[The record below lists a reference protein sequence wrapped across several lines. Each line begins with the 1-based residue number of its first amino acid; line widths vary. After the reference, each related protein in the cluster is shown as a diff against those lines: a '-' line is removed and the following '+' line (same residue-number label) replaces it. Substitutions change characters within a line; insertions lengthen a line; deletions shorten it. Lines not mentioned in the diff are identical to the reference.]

1 MAAAFIAVAVVLCVL
16 VILFLALGLRSRK
29 GGDAAEKA
37 RIRTNIEELRANYAE
52 LVAGH
57 DAGRVSDE
65 EFEETRSELER
76 RVLDESR
83 AGETLEASD
92 RKQRLGTIAFVA
104 VFVPIA
110 AALFYWRFGAWAAFN
125 PQVAGTQQQDPAGH
139 SMAELGS
146 QLTKLEQSLKENPGN
161 VNGWMLLARTNDALK
176 RFDKAAAAYE
186 KLAAL
191 VQGEMKAEV
200 LADWADCLAAS
211 TQTLEGK
218 PESLVDQALKINP
231 KYWKAL
237 ALKGTAM
244 YNRSD
249 FKGAAA
255 VWERILADQQ
265 PGTED
270 YANVLNMV
278 NDARSKAGMKQ
289 LSGSVARMVESGAA
303 ATGAPAAQG
312 AVQVSGTVEL
322 SPDLRQGLTRDE
334 TVFIYARPAE
344 GSKMPVAVT
353 QKRVSDLPAKFTLD
367 STMRL
372 PGGMGGME
380 AMTRVVVGARVSKSG
395 NLMPQAGDL
404 EGDTPAVA
412 VGSANLVVKITKKLE
427 P

>member
-1 MAAAFIAVAVVLCVL
+1 MAAAFIAVAVVLCAL

-29 GGDAAEKA
+29 GGDSAEKA

-110 AALFYWRFGAWAAFN
+110 AALFYWRFGTWDAFN
-125 PQVAGTQQQDPAGH
+125 PQVAAAQQENPAGH
-139 SMAELGS
+139 SMAELDS

-186 KLAAL
+186 KLASL
-191 VQGEMKAEV
+191 VQGETKAEV

-322 SPDLRQGLTRDE
+322 SPDLKQGLTGGE

-380 AMTRVVVGARVSKSG
+380 AMSRVVVGARVSKSG

-412 VGSANLVVKITKKLE
+412 VGSANLVVKISKKLE

>member
-92 RKQRLGTIAFVA
+92 RKQRLATVAFVA

-110 AALFYWRFGAWAAFN
+110 AALFYWRFGTWDAFN
-125 PQVAGTQQQDPAGH
+125 PQVAATQQQNPAGH
-139 SMAELGS
+139 SMAELDS

-186 KLAAL
+186 KLASL
-191 VQGEMKAEV
+191 VQGETKAEV

-322 SPDLRQGLTRDE
+322 SPDLKQGLTGDE

>member
-65 EFEETRSELER
+65 EFEETRSELEH

-92 RKQRLGTIAFVA
+92 RKQRLATVAFVA

-110 AALFYWRFGAWAAFN
+110 AALFYWRFGTWDAFN
-125 PQVAGTQQQDPAGH
+125 PQVAATQQQNPAGH
-139 SMAELGS
+139 SMAELDS

-186 KLAAL
+186 KLASL
-191 VQGEMKAEV
+191 VQGETKAEV

-322 SPDLRQGLTRDE
+322 SPDLKQGLTGDE